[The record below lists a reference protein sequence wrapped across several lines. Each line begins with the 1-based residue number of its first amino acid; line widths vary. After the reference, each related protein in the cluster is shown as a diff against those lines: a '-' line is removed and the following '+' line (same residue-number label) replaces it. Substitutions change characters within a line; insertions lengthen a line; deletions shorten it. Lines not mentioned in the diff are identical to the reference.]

1 MYLTGDDPKLHR
13 QLDFEI
19 WVLFFLQTM
28 NETQTQY
35 YPTHFKL
42 SRLTFKQDTSLASA
56 KPNCKNPFF
65 LAPTNIT
72 KYASFMRCRCD
83 KLI

>member
-28 NETQTQY
+28 NETQAKY
-35 YPTHFKL
+35 YPTHFKP

-56 KPNCKNPFF
+56 KPNCKNPGFF
-65 LAPTNIT
+65 GSH
-72 KYASFMRCRCD
+72 KYH
-83 KLI
+83 